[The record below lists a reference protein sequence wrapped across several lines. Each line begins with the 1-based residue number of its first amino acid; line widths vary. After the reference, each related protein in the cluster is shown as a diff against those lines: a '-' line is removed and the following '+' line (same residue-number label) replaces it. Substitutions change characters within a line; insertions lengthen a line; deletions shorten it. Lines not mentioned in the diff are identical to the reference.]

1 MSESKF
7 TRKSEQLTGEPADST
22 ETVEKPK
29 RTRSPNKKKA
39 DKSDVS
45 GLTSAL
51 VNVHALLAG
60 MTQIPEIAIDR
71 EQAEVLASAA
81 SEVMLHY
88 DFGMNPEQQAWVN
101 LMMVAGSIYGA
112 KVFAYKIRKSQET
125 EEGETTP

>member
-1 MSESKF
+1 MSEVKF
-7 TRKSEQLTGEPADST
+7 TRKSEQLTGEPADSV

-29 RTRSPNKKKA
+29 RTRAPNKKK
-39 DKSDVS
+39 DVS

-81 SEVMLHY
+81 SEVMQHY

-101 LMMVAGSIYGA
+101 LMMVAGSIYGS

-125 EEGETTP
+125 AEGETTP

>member
-1 MSESKF
+1 MSEVQF
-7 TRKSEQLTGEPADST
+7 TRKSEQLAT
-22 ETVEKPK
+22 ESSEGAETPEKPK
-29 RTRSPNKKKA
+29 RTRASNKKKA

-71 EQAEVLASAA
+71 EQAAVLASAA
-81 SEVMLHY
+81 SEVMQHY
-88 DFGMNPEQQAWVN
+88 DFGMNAEQQAWIN
-101 LMMVAGSIYGA
+101 LMMVAGSIYGS

-125 EEGETTP
+125 DDGETTA